1 MFGYLIRNIFLIGK
15 SNIKLTTTQFN
26 GLIKM
31 NILISNDDGVSAP
44 GILAAKQA
52 VEDLANVTVV
62 APDKNNSS
70 IGRRITLFKHLKLD
84 SCKLEDGSPAYSVS
98 GSPADAV
105 IVGADYVMDEKP
117 DLVISGIN
125 QGVNISC
132 DITSSG
138 TVCAALEAV
147 SLGIPAIAVSLFMDP
162 KTSFKQDENGEWYV
176 DYDFSLA
183 KKVLHDLVLKIMDDG
198 FPEDVDLFNLNVP
211 SNYDSEDV
219 MITDLADRMLEKK
232 VIDNTDTEKEELFN
246 YPLDENQKNDDLIM
260 ITSDLVKE
268 YPKGSDGYSLIV
280 EKCPSLT
287 PLSVDMTI
295 RDLKDWRFE

>member
-1 MFGYLIRNIFLIGK
+1 
-15 SNIKLTTTQFN
+15 
-26 GLIKM
+26 M

-105 IVGADYVMDEKP
+105 IVGADYLMDEKP

-147 SLGIPAIAVSLFMDP
+147 SLGIPAIAVSL
-162 KTSFKQDENGEWYV
+162 
-176 DYDFSLA
+176 L
-183 KKVLHDLVLKIMDDG
+183 IMDDG

-232 VIDNTDTEKEELFN
+232 VIDNSDTEKEELFN

-268 YPKGSDGYSLIV
+268 YPKGSDGYALIV